1 MFLVGIF
8 QWWYGTGFYKHV
20 RQVYVGL
27 LKTADF
33 FSIGLL
39 LKTLFNPFR
48 QISAGVVQGGL
59 PEQFRAFLDRS
70 FSRVFG
76 AFLRTILIAVGLIC
90 LLVRMLWSVLIILAW
105 LLLPLAPL
113 IGIVF
118 WQMGVAS

>member
-1 MFLVGIF
+1 VGIF
-8 QWWYGTGFYKHV
+8 QWWYGTGLYKHV

-76 AFLRTILIAVGLIC
+76 AFLRTILIAVGLVC
-90 LLVRMLWSVLIILAW
+90 LLARLLWSVLIILAW

>member
-8 QWWYGTGFYKHV
+8 QWWYGTGLYKHV

-27 LKTADF
+27 LKTVDF

-59 PEQFRAFLDRS
+59 PEQFRAFLDRL